1 MRQIVNL
8 LGYEGLKI
16 IIDPSILNFS
26 TDTTVLADFV
36 NIRLKD
42 KNIIDLGTGTGYI
55 PLFLSLKT
63 KAKIYGIEIQ
73 KDIYDLFTGPLDSQ
87 KTGNYTI
94 KVYWQR
100 EDHYG
105 NTSST
110 YAGSF
115 SISADEL
122 KKYRD
127 YRHARS
133 YLDLEDRLYNI
144 AYNNHQTTWST
155 STSTSTKDDE
165 ESEGWN
171 WTAIIIAVLIG
182 VILWKLD
189 V

>member
-1 MRQIVNL
+1 MKKSFLITCATLLLLTIAQSCFAYKISTSGKTITVKMKHPTIGIIGVNQV
-8 LGYEGLKI
+8 GWE
-16 IIDPSILNFS
+16 DNPV
-26 TDTTVLADFV
+26 D
-36 NIRLKD
+36 
-42 KNIIDLGTGTGYI
+42 
-55 PLFLSLKT
+55 
-63 KAKIYGIEIQ
+63 IE

-100 EDHYG
+100 EYHYG

-182 VILWKLD
+182 VVLWKLD